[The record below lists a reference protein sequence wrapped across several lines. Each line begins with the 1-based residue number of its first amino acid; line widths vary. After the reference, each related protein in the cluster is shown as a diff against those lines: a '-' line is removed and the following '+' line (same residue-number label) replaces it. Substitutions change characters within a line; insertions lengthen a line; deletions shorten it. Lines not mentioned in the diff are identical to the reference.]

1 MKKTPE
7 EGSLYHLRQRVGQ
20 ALNARVCEW
29 IHLLTQVV
37 LTSARSKFNPPG
49 HEYQAL
55 RLSPAPTAAAETAH
69 SCGCVHGDAS
79 LPVRLNHFAGSNL
92 ESRNSRP

>member
-1 MKKTPE
+1 MKKTRE

-29 IHLLTQVV
+29 IQLLTQVV
-37 LTSARSKFNPPG
+37 LTSARSKFSPPG

-55 RLSPAPTAAAETAH
+55 QLSPVPTAAAETAH
-69 SCGCVHGDAS
+69 SCGCARADATLQTRS
-79 LPVRLNHFAGSNL
+79 NHCAGSNR
-92 ESRNSRP
+92 ESRSSRP